1 MMTRT
6 VLVTT
11 DERGIATLELNRP
24 DKHNALSEAM
34 FGELREAF
42 ASLAADPAVRVVVL
56 TGRGG
61 SFCAG
66 GDLTWFLQSLDE
78 TTEARVARSRLLGD
92 LLAQIDALPKP
103 LIGRI
108 NGLAIGA
115 GAGLV
120 SVCDITVGLE
130 RCAFGF
136 SETRIGLIPATFAP
150 YVIRRI
156 GPARARSVML
166 SGARFDAEKACRIG
180 LLDEICA
187 DEAEL
192 DARVAR
198 IAQDHLPASPE
209 AIAMT
214 KELIDH
220 VAGLGIEEA
229 RAWSAA
235 KVGEAWERG
244 DAHIRVPR
252 LLGSGKPATG

>member
-1 MMTRT
+1 MSQT

-11 DERGIATLELNRP
+11 DERGVATLELNRP

-34 FGELREAF
+34 FGELRAAF
-42 ASLAADPAVRVVVL
+42 AHLAADPSVRVVVL

-78 TTEARVARSRLLGD
+78 TTQERVARSRLLGD
-92 LLAQIDALPKP
+92 LLAQIHALPKP

-115 GAGLV
+115 GAGLAA
-120 SVCDITVGLE
+120 VCDVAVGLE

-166 SGARFDAEKACRIG
+166 SGARFDAAKAYRIG
-180 LLDEICA
+180 LLDEVCA
-187 DEAEL
+187 DEAAL
-192 DARVAR
+192 DARVAS
-198 IAQDHLPASPE
+198 IAGDHLAASPE

-214 KELIDH
+214 KEMIDH

-229 RAWSAA
+229 REWTAA
-235 KVGEAWERG
+235 KIGEAWERG
-244 DAHIRVPR
+244 DAHIRIPK
-252 LLGSGKPATG
+252 LLGASGKPKAE